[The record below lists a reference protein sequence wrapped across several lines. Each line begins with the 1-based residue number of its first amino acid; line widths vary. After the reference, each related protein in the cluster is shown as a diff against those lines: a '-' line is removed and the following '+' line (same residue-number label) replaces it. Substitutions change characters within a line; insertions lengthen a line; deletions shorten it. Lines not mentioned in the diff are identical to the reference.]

1 MKASSFFPLAG
12 LLLLLACCSSPG
24 NKAEKEGRLTPTEA
38 YNEVEV
44 ITLARTDF
52 HRQLLSNG
60 KLVAASRAS
69 LTFSSA
75 GPIADI
81 GVKNGQWVSKGTVL
95 ATVSRPDL
103 ELEVREAESALEKAR
118 MEMYDYLVGQGYPA
132 RDTLSPPEDILSAAR
147 MRSGYTSAL
156 NTLAR
161 ARMNLKGTVLKAPF
175 GGRVADIR
183 LHSHDLSGSE
193 PFCTLVDDS
202 SFDVDFTVLESE
214 YAFLSKGLPVVVTP
228 FADASLSCKGAVTDI
243 NPLVD
248 KNGQVLVRASVKG
261 VMGLLDG
268 MNVKVTVERLIPGQ
282 LVVPRSA
289 VVIRDNLDVLFTYT
303 DDGKAHWTYVN
314 ILYSNADS
322 HVVVP
327 NRDRGAQLSE
337 GDRVIISGN
346 LNLADGSSVTLK
358 K

>member
-1 MKASSFFPLAG
+1 M
-12 LLLLLACCSSPG
+12 LLLLVCCASPG
-24 NKAEKEGRLTPTEA
+24 NRAEKEGRLIPKDS

-44 ITLARTDF
+44 MTLQKTDF
-52 HRQLLSNG
+52 RRQLLSNG
-60 KLVAASRAS
+60 KLVAVSRAS
-69 LTFSSA
+69 LVFSST
-75 GPIADI
+75 GPIV
-81 GVKNGQWVSKGTVL
+81 GVHVKNGQWVARETVL

-103 ELEVREAESALEKAR
+103 ELEVREAEGTLEKAR

-156 NTLAR
+156 NALAR
-161 ARMNLKGTVLKAPF
+161 ARMNLKGTVLRAPF
-175 GGRVADIR
+175 DGRVADIR
-183 LHSHDLSGSE
+183 LHPHDLSGAE

-214 YAFLSKGLPVVVTP
+214 YAFLSQGLPVEVTP
-228 FADASLSCKGAVTDI
+228 FADASLSCKGVVTDI

-248 KNGQVLVRASVKG
+248 KNGQVLVRAGVKG
-261 VMGLLDG
+261 MKGLLDG
-268 MNVKVTVERLIPGQ
+268 MNVKVTVERLVPGQ

-322 HVVVP
+322 HVIVP
-327 NRDRGAQLSE
+327 NRARGADLSE
-337 GDRVIISGN
+337 GDLVIVSGN
-346 LNLADGSSVTLK
+346 LNLADGSSVTLRK
-358 K
+358 

>member
-1 MKASSFFPLAG
+1 MRNNSCFLSGVLFVLVCCASPVAR
-12 LLLLLACCSSPG
+12 P
-24 NKAEKEGRLTPTEA
+24 EKEDRITPADT

-44 ITLARTDF
+44 MTLQKTDF

-60 KLVAASRAS
+60 KLVAVSRAS
-69 LTFSSA
+69 LAFSSA

-103 ELEVREAESALEKAR
+103 ELEAREAEGALEMAR

-132 RDTLSPPEDILSAAR
+132 RDTLSPPEDILAAAR
-147 MRSGYTSAL
+147 MRSGYTTAL
-156 NTLAR
+156 NALAR
-161 ARMNLKGTVLKAPF
+161 ARMNLKGTMLKAPF

-183 LHSHDLSGSE
+183 LHPHDLSGSD
-193 PFCTLVDDS
+193 PFCILVDDS

-214 YAFLSKGLPVVVTP
+214 YAFLCKGLRVVVTP
-228 FADASLSCKGAVTDI
+228 FADASLSCKGVVTDI

-248 KNGQVLVRASVKG
+248 KNGQVLVRAGVKG
-261 VMGLLDG
+261 AKGLLDG

-327 NRDRGAQLSE
+327 NRARGAQLSE